1 MAFLDLYDWALTAL
15 VAALLAASLSLQ
27 DVPAERSALPDA
39 GVCEK
44 PGIAALGA
52 FLPFH

>member
-1 MAFLDLYDWALTAL
+1 MASFDPHDWSVTAL
-15 VAALLAASLSLQ
+15 FAALFAVSLALQSLPV
-27 DVPAERSALPDA
+27 DRSARLDT